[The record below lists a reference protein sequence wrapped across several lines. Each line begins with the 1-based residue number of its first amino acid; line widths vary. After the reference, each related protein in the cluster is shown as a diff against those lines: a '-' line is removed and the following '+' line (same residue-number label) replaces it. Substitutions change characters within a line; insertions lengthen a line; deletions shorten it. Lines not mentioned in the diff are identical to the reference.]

1 MSGTRVNMAT
11 IISEA
16 EVTAA
21 IEKAFAEN
29 FDDMEDS
36 SSVDLPIE
44 SKIERLRLSFEPKNK
59 YVTEVKD
66 MNEYVMSYFESLNH
80 MSRRI
85 ITEQREVI
93 AECGSKWDQLSPEE
107 QDKLIDDRM
116 LGPKVKK
123 HYYVDDTFSTRK
135 PVWFPVLRLAHGI
148 SGSENSFNP
157 RDSVASVSEMHSKD
171 QFSAPWSWE
180 TKSQQD
186 LSLLEKGELEER
198 LKLALESDRT
208 EINTMSTAEFK
219 RQALYNEL
227 ETRSKGTSHS
237 GSIPGSEPLSRKE
250 FTFDG
255 AKHSVT
261 NSAQGSKASLSSL
274 SSAPKGSKASL
285 VSTTPPKGSKA
296 SLISTTPPKGSKSSL
311 LSTTPPKGSKSSL
324 ATATPPKGSKSSLAS
339 LGTPPKQGATKMNLT
354 SETPRQETKT
364 SFMSPLLND
373 PIPQMEETA
382 AESQESKGSS
392 ANENEITG
400 LSVDAASD
408 PNDLM
413 AFLQNW

>member
-1 MSGTRVNMAT
+1 MTGTRVNMAT

-85 ITEQREVI
+85 ITEQKEVI

-107 QDKLIDDRM
+107 QDKLIDDRI

-157 RDSVASVSEMHSKD
+157 RDSVASVSVRFQQYCGDLITVSG
-171 QFSAPWSWE
+171 QF
-180 TKSQQD
+180 
-186 LSLLEKGELEER
+186 KGFM
-198 LKLALESDRT
+198 T
-208 EINTMSTAEFK
+208 
-219 RQALYNEL
+219 Q
-227 ETRSKGTSHS
+227 
-237 GSIPGSEPLSRKE
+237 RK
-250 FTFDG
+250 
-255 AKHSVT
+255 
-261 NSAQGSKASLSSL
+261 
-274 SSAPKGSKASL
+274 
-285 VSTTPPKGSKA
+285 
-296 SLISTTPPKGSKSSL
+296 
-311 LSTTPPKGSKSSL
+311 
-324 ATATPPKGSKSSLAS
+324 
-339 LGTPPKQGATKMNLT
+339 
-354 SETPRQETKT
+354 
-364 SFMSPLLND
+364 
-373 PIPQMEETA
+373 
-382 AESQESKGSS
+382 
-392 ANENEITG
+392 
-400 LSVDAASD
+400 
-408 PNDLM
+408 
-413 AFLQNW
+413 